1 MDYDE
6 ENILIS
12 MYVKNV
18 SKAKMI
24 TKVNNAH
31 FDSIIDQIDLEC
43 VVHPKKL
50 AGEYIARYV
59 RAVQNSLGSNV
70 ETLYRLHEERVEA
83 LEFRA
88 RKTSRVINT
97 PLSRLSLKD
106 ELQVIC
112 IARKG
117 KVILPVGSDVI
128 LPDDSVVVITKHTG
142 LSDLDDIL
150 S

>member
-1 MDYDE
+1 M
-6 ENILIS
+6 
-12 MYVKNV
+12 
-18 SKAKMI
+18 
-24 TKVNNAH
+24 
-31 FDSIIDQIDLEC
+31 
-43 VVHPKKL
+43 
-50 AGEYIARYV
+50 
-59 RAVQNSLGSNV
+59 
-70 ETLYRLHEERVEA
+70 
-83 LEFRA
+83 
-88 RKTSRVINT
+88 INT